1 MKNNFDLNNMGLME
15 MNQTELEETKGG
27 GWFGALIGAVVGAVV
42 GLFVDISIGPEEGRP
57 SYEAGSTGAILWGAA
72 IGAAFGAKFIPI

>member
-1 MKNNFDLNNMGLME
+1 MGFWGLVE

-42 GLFVDISIGPEEGRP
+42 GFFFDTNGPTGEP
-57 SYEAGSTGAILWGAA
+57 LPAGSTCSVLWGAA
-72 IGAAFGAKFIPI
+72 VGAVIGAKFLPI